1 MSILHQDIVVIRQVL
16 NVVSIHDLFKMKIYL
31 AFFGISAIYL
41 WQCLGTLKQEAAIC
55 NYNGI
60 LGKFNKLQS
69 INQIANLNII
79 IFYQSEFYTIKISY
93 CIFSE
98 HIKVPFVY
106 LLLLFFLRDC
116 KVKVKLLLRSK

>member
-1 MSILHQDIVVIRQVL
+1 
-16 NVVSIHDLFKMKIYL
+16 MKIYL

-79 IFYQSEFYTIKISY
+79 IFYQSEFYTIKILY

-116 KVKVKLLLRSK
+116 TGTPVRSRLNFCYDLNKKTNMLLSKVSVAKW